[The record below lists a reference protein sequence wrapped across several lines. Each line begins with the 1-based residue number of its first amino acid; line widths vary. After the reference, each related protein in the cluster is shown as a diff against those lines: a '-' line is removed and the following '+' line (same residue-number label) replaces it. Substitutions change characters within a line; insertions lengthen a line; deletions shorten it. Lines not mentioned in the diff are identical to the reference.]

1 MPMRRHLFWHAYLI
15 PASVIVGLSIGGWYT
30 FLTAI
35 LLFVVNPLTDP
46 LFPNDRRNPRP
57 DEIAGLERTRA
68 WSWPLWFAVPTQLAI
83 IGIGLWAIAASDLSR
98 LEQIGLT
105 LSVGLSGGAFG
116 ITIAHELM
124 HRLHWSDRLLATI
137 LLTSTSYP
145 HYSIEHVNG
154 HHRNVGLRQD
164 PATARKGEGYY
175 AFLRRALVGSL
186 VSAWHIECDRLERRG
201 KRPASLANGM
211 VRYGIATV
219 IVYAAILVAFGWP
232 GILFF
237 AAQSFVAIA
246 ELEMINYIEH
256 YGLVR
261 RQNGGATEPVAAHH
275 AWDTDSPLTNW
286 YLFQLGR
293 HADHHLHAG
302 RRYQLLESLDDSPRL
317 PAGYSAMVVLAM
329 IPPWWRRVMD
339 HRVEAA
345 LERG

>member
-83 IGIGLWAIAASDLSR
+83 IGIGLWAIAA
-98 LEQIGLT
+98 
-105 LSVGLSGGAFG
+105 
-116 ITIAHELM
+116 
-124 HRLHWSDRLLATI
+124 
-137 LLTSTSYP
+137 
-145 HYSIEHVNG
+145 
-154 HHRNVGLRQD
+154 RQD

-175 AFLRRALVGSL
+175 AFLRRVLVGSL

-201 KRPASLANGM
+201 KRPASLANRM

-345 LERG
+345 RERG